1 MAKVRAE
8 RKESIDKKDS
18 NFVELVPEASQRC
31 PTGVSPPLV
40 PSSTRPGRRQ
50 AVFGAC
56 APMAEEWLREITAGG
71 VQGNVAEIEIQQEL
85 AEVLPPPSSPPVTVN
100 NNDDAGGP
108 RDWDDRR
115 RRVSVQACC

>member
-8 RKESIDKKDS
+8 RKESFDKKEAQLVKDGKVRKERVKAHQAAKAEPGDS

-85 AEVLPPPSSPPVTVN
+85 AEVPPPPP
-100 NNDDAGGP
+100 
-108 RDWDDRR
+108 RR
-115 RRVSVQACC
+115 P